1 MALKAAAHSGAT
13 TAPCIPKPSPT
24 LAEEGNS
31 PTLAEE
37 GNYPPLHYLLSL
49 HAAPNQLQTTPSLP
63 NCT

>member
-13 TAPCIPKPSPT
+13 TAPCIPKP
-24 LAEEGNS
+24 S